1 VPDGANAPAA
11 RPGPLRFRGF
21 VLDPLQLDAVREAAN
36 VGACNAAMALSG
48 LTGQRVNVEPPA
60 VAVRPLAELLAGL
73 ADPGARAAA
82 VVDTVLGDL
91 AGQVVFVMPQA
102 APEAAPGPAHTS
114 GFTRLDELEPGMF
127 RHAADLVIGA
137 YIDHIGGM
145 LGLVLSTVPGIPAI
159 HEAGELAAGL
169 ACALDGGARFAF
181 CVDSRFS
188 LAQTGQR
195 LQGHFLFLPEQ
206 QSLPLIIGALF
217 GARGEIIRTIERI
230 NEQ

>member
-1 VPDGANAPAA
+1 MPDGANAPAA

-102 APEAAPGPAHTS
+102 APGAAPGG
-114 GFTRLDELEPGMF
+114 GFTRLDDMEPGMF

-145 LGLVLSTVPGIPAI
+145 LGLVLSTVPGIPAV
-159 HEAGELAAGL
+159 HDGGEVAAGL
-169 ACALDGGARFAF
+169 ACALDSGARFAF
-181 CVDSRFS
+181 CVDSRFT
-188 LAQTGQR
+188 LAQTGQL